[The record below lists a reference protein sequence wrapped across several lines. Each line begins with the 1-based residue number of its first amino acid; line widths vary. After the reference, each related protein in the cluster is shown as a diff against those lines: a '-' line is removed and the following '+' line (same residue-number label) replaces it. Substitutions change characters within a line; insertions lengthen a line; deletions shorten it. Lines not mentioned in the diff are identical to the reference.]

1 MDNEYITKNLH
12 EMYEKIRCGKQIIIY
27 NLADSKLLD
36 KLLKLLILKTGTV
49 EIWSSVKCRADGD
62 LDLLHVTS
70 IDGLE
75 EVIRMYKT
83 YEFTDKIIMV
93 SDDNNY
99 PCIYNYVKQKL
110 ITEEEMIEAI
120 LSKIG

>member
-1 MDNEYITKNLH
+1 MDNEYITKNLR

-27 NLADSKLLD
+27 NLADTELLD
-36 KLLKLLILKTGTV
+36 KLLKLLILKTETV
-49 EIWSSVKCRADGD
+49 EIWSSVKSCVNG
-62 LDLLHVTS
+62 DLLHVTS
-70 IDGLE
+70 RDGLKD
-75 EVIRMYKT
+75 VIRMYKT
-83 YEFTDKIIMV
+83 YEFTDKIIIV

-99 PCIYNYVKQKL
+99 PCIYNYVKQKV